1 MAIEKT
7 IKLNVD
13 STQANASLN
22 ETENELRELGQAANE
37 SAQQLKKPA
46 QAMNDIIQSSDS
58 AAKKIQDLDNVV
70 AKSPKNF
77 RDLNKQIQAY
87 QTIALQAGRES
98 AVGRQ
103 ALQRAAQ
110 LKDQM
115 VDLQNETKRL
125 ADDNYR
131 LQGAIG
137 IGTGVLAGFT
147 AFNGVMSMAGVKSEE
162 LRETMVKLQAAQAAL
177 SGITQLQ
184 VAFQKESAAML
195 VITEVKTKLAA
206 LANKF
211 FGDTATVSAIAAE
224 RQAAAVAGVGEKAV
238 TSTAETQVFSESN
251 IETSETSTVSAV
263 AAERQAA
270 AVAGVGE
277 SSIKS
282 TAETEAF
289 GKANTTA
296 AAGTGVMTNAVRILK
311 AALVT
316 LGLGAIIIGIGAL
329 IANFD
334 KLKRMITGVSKEQEI
349 LNSTMDKA
357 KEAGEKAIETVTKM
371 KSTFDLAKEGVI
383 SKEDALKEYNDTIGK
398 TIGEAKTL
406 EEAEEKFTKSADAY
420 VKAAMLRAQAQEII
434 KIAAEEA
441 SQALIDQEE
450 DARTWADQTVGF
462 INDVVASAVDYS
474 TAGLTDLRGVSKDI
488 NEGIAKDRK
497 EARDNER
504 IENQKRYAELINDL
518 TRQAEEIEKAND
530 FVVKDEKDK
539 QAAIKEAR
547 DKALA
552 EFLARMEEY
561 KRLRKIDEDF
571 AQRQK
576 EWAAEEKAEREAEKQ
591 RAKETIDE
599 IEAYLDAEL
608 AKEEAIRDA
617 AIETDNLKKELA
629 QKELEREQAVRDGK
643 IQLALDTLKAVSELV
658 NAFAGENI
666 EQQRRAF
673 NVQKAISIAQATIE
687 TYKGATA
694 AFASTAASPLGIAN
708 PAAPF
713 IAAAAAIA
721 SGLANVATIARQQFN
736 PSGGGSTSGGGG
748 GTANPPASL
757 STPATF
763 NVVGNTGTNQLAETL
778 GQQPLQAYVVAGD
791 VTTAQSLQRN
801 KIQQSTL

>member
-22 ETENELRELGQAANE
+22 ETEKELREVGQAADE
-37 SAQQLKKPA
+37 SAKQLKKPA
-46 QAMNDIIQSSDS
+46 QAMDEILNSSDNVN
-58 AAKKIQDLDNVV
+58 KKLKDLDATV

-125 ADDNYR
+125 ADDNFR

-137 IGTGVLAGFT
+137 IGTGVIAGFT
-147 AFNGVMSMAGVKSEE
+147 AFNGVMGMAGVKSEE

-195 VITEVKTKLAA
+195 VITEAKTKLAA

-224 RQAAAVAGVGEKAV
+224 RQAAAISGVGEKAII
-238 TSTAETQVFSESN
+238 STAESEVFSESN
-251 IETSETSTVSAV
+251 IETAETSTVSAV
-263 AAERQAA
+263 AAERQASG
-270 AVAGVGE
+270 VAGVGE
-277 SSIKS
+277 ASIKA
-282 TAETEAF
+282 TAETESF

-296 AAGTGVMTNAVRILK
+296 ATGTSVMTNAVRILK

-349 LNSTMDKA
+349 LNSTIDKA
-357 KEAGEKAIETVTKM
+357 KEAAKGAIETVTKM
-371 KSTFDLAKEGVI
+371 KNTFALAKDGVI
-383 SKEDALKEYNDTIGK
+383 SKEEALKEYNETIGK
-398 TIGEAKTL
+398 TIGEAETL
-406 EEAEEKFTKSADAY
+406 EEAEQTFIDKSDAY
-420 VKAAMLRAQAQEII
+420 VKSAMLRAQAQEII
-434 KIAAEEA
+434 SLAAKEA
-441 SQALIDQEE
+441 SEALLQQDEDQRDVLEKTN
-450 DARTWADQTVGF
+450 AFLLRSAGAVG
-462 INDVVASAVDYS
+462 DYF
-474 TAGLTDLRGVSKDI
+474 TAGLLDFSESAKEI
-488 NEGIAKDRK
+488 NNEVAKNAKVRT
-497 EARDNER
+497 EQER
-504 IENQKRYAELINDL
+504 EENQNRYAELIQSL
-518 TRQAEEIEKAND
+518 TAQAEAIEDAND
-530 FVVKDEKDK
+530 FEVKDEKDK

-571 AQRQK
+571 AQREK

-599 IEAYLDAEL
+599 IESYLDAEL
-608 AKEEAIRDA
+608 AKEETIRDA
-617 AIETDNLKKELA
+617 AIETDKVKKELA
-629 QKELEREQAVRDGK
+629 EAEIQREIALRNAKIELAQQSLTAISD
-643 IQLALDTLKAVSELV
+643 LV
-658 NAFAGENI
+658 KAFAGES
-666 EQQRRAF
+666 EEAQRRAF
-673 NVQKAISIAQATIE
+673 NINKAISIGQAIISTAQGIITQLAVPQDALTGANFIKAGIVAATGAAQIATIS
-687 TYKGATA
+687 ATQ
-694 AFASTAASPLGIAN
+694 FQ
-708 PAAPF
+708 
-713 IAAAAAIA
+713 A
-721 SGLANVATIARQQFN
+721 SG
-736 PSGGGSTSGGGG
+736 SGGGG
-748 GTANPPASL
+748 ASSPTAPSPPTAV

-791 VTTAQSLQRN
+791 VTTAQSLERN

>member
-22 ETENELRELGQAANE
+22 ETEKELREVGQAADE
-37 SAQQLKKPA
+37 SAKQLKKPA
-46 QAMNDIIQSSDS
+46 QAMDEILNSSDNVN
-58 AAKKIQDLDNVV
+58 KKLKDLDATV

-125 ADDNYR
+125 ADDNFR

-137 IGTGVLAGFT
+137 IGTGVIAGFT
-147 AFNGVMSMAGVKSEE
+147 AFNGVMGMAGVKSEE

-195 VITEVKTKLAA
+195 VITEAKTKLAA

-224 RQAAAVAGVGEKAV
+224 RQAAAISGVGEKAII
-238 TSTAETQVFSESN
+238 STAESEVFSESN
-251 IETSETSTVSAV
+251 IETAETSTVSAV
-263 AAERQAA
+263 AAERQASG
-270 AVAGVGE
+270 VAGVGE
-277 SSIKS
+277 ASIKA
-282 TAETEAF
+282 TAETESF

-296 AAGTGVMTNAVRILK
+296 ATGTSVMTNAVRILK

-349 LNSTMDKA
+349 LNSTIDKA
-357 KEAGEKAIETVTKM
+357 KEAAKGAIETVTKM
-371 KSTFDLAKEGVI
+371 KNTFALAKDGVI
-383 SKEDALKEYNDTIGK
+383 SKEEALKEYNETIGK
-398 TIGEAKTL
+398 TIGEAETL
-406 EEAEEKFTKSADAY
+406 EEAEQTFIDKSDAY
-420 VKAAMLRAQAQEII
+420 VKSAMLRAQAQEII
-434 KIAAEEA
+434 SLAAKEA
-441 SQALIDQEE
+441 SEALLQQDKDQRDVLEKTN
-450 DARTWADQTVGF
+450 AFLLRSAGAVG
-462 INDVVASAVDYS
+462 DYF
-474 TAGLTDLRGVSKDI
+474 TAGLLDFSESAKEI
-488 NEGIAKDRK
+488 NNEVAKNAKVRT
-497 EARDNER
+497 EQER
-504 IENQKRYAELINDL
+504 EENQNRYAELIQSL
-518 TRQAEEIEKAND
+518 TAQAEAIEDAND
-530 FVVKDEKDK
+530 FEVKDEKDK

-571 AQRQK
+571 AQREK

-599 IEAYLDAEL
+599 IESYLDAEL
-608 AKEEAIRDA
+608 AKEETIRDA
-617 AIETDNLKKELA
+617 AIETDKVKKELA
-629 QKELEREQAVRDGK
+629 EAEIQREIALRNAKIELAQQSLTAISD
-643 IQLALDTLKAVSELV
+643 LV
-658 NAFAGENI
+658 KAFAGES
-666 EQQRRAF
+666 EEAQRRAF
-673 NVQKAISIAQATIE
+673 NINKAISIGQAIISTAQGIITQLAVPQDALTGANFIKAGIVAATGAAQIATIS
-687 TYKGATA
+687 ATQ
-694 AFASTAASPLGIAN
+694 FQ
-708 PAAPF
+708 
-713 IAAAAAIA
+713 A
-721 SGLANVATIARQQFN
+721 SG
-736 PSGGGSTSGGGG
+736 SGGGG
-748 GTANPPASL
+748 ASSPTAPSPPTAV

-791 VTTAQSLQRN
+791 VTTAQSLERN

>member
-22 ETENELRELGQAANE
+22 ETEKELRELGQAANE
-37 SAQQLKKPA
+37 SAQQIKKPA
-46 QAMNDIIQSSDS
+46 QAMNDIIQSSD
-58 AAKKIQDLDNVV
+58 AASKKLQDLDNVV

-125 ADDNYR
+125 ADDNFR

-137 IGTGVLAGFT
+137 IGTGVIAGFT
-147 AFNGVMSMAGVKSEE
+147 AFNGVMGMAGVKSEE

-195 VITEVKTKLAA
+195 VIMEARTKA
-206 LANKF
+206 LA
-211 FGDTATVSAIAAE
+211 
-224 RQAAAVAGVGEKAV
+224 VA
-238 TSTAETQVFSESN
+238 QNFL
-251 IETSETSTVSAV
+251 
-263 AAERQAA
+263 
-270 AVAGVGE
+270 
-277 SSIKS
+277 
-282 TAETEAF
+282 
-289 GKANTTA
+289 GKTTTA
-296 AAGTGVMTNAVRILK
+296 AGKAMRIALASTGIGLLLVAVG
-311 AALVT
+311 ALV
-316 LGLGAIIIGIGAL
+316 
-329 IANFD
+329 ANFD

-349 LNSTMDKA
+349 LNSTMDAAKKA
-357 KEAGEKAIETVTKM
+357 SQGAIETVTKM
-371 KSTFDLAKEGVI
+371 KNTFDLAKDGVI
-383 SKEDALKEYNDTIGK
+383 SKEEALKEYNDTIGK

-488 NEGIAKDRK
+488 NEGIAEDRK

-518 TRQAEEIEKAND
+518 TRQAEEIEKANN
-530 FVVKDEKDK
+530 FEVKDEKDK

-571 AQRQK
+571 AQREK

-617 AIETDNLKKELA
+617 AIESDNLKKELA
-629 QKELEREQAVRDGK
+629 QKELEREIALKDAKLG
-643 IQLALDTLKAVSELV
+643 LASETFKGLGELV
-658 NAFAGENI
+658 AAFAGESE

-673 NVQKAISIAQATIE
+673 NIQKAISIAQAVID
-687 TYKGATA
+687 TYKGANA
-694 AFASTAASPLGIAN
+694 IFASAAAN
-708 PAAPF
+708 PGTVLFPAQPF
-713 IAAAAAIA
+713 IAAGAAIA
-721 SGLANVATIARQQFN
+721 SGLANVATIARQEFN
-736 PSGGGSTSGGGG
+736 PSGGGASTGGGG
-748 GTANPPASL
+748 GGASNPPAAL

>member
-46 QAMNDIIQSSDS
+46 QAMNDIIQSSDAAS
-58 AAKKIQDLDNVV
+58 AKLQKLDTVV
-70 AKSPKNF
+70 ANSPKNF

-238 TSTAETQVFSESN
+238 TSTAETQIFSESN
-251 IETSETSTVSAV
+251 VETAETSTVSAV

-406 EEAEEKFTKSADAY
+406 EEAEEKFTKS
-420 VKAAMLRAQAQEII
+420 
-434 KIAAEEA
+434 
-441 SQALIDQEE
+441 S
-450 DARTWADQTVGF
+450 
-462 INDVVASAVDYS
+462 
-474 TAGLTDLRGVSKDI
+474 
-488 NEGIAKDRK
+488 
-497 EARDNER
+497 
-504 IENQKRYAELINDL
+504 
-518 TRQAEEIEKAND
+518 
-530 FVVKDEKDK
+530 
-539 QAAIKEAR
+539 
-547 DKALA
+547 
-552 EFLARMEEY
+552 
-561 KRLRKIDEDF
+561 
-571 AQRQK
+571 
-576 EWAAEEKAEREAEKQ
+576 
-591 RAKETIDE
+591 
-599 IEAYLDAEL
+599 
-608 AKEEAIRDA
+608 
-617 AIETDNLKKELA
+617 
-629 QKELEREQAVRDGK
+629 
-643 IQLALDTLKAVSELV
+643 
-658 NAFAGENI
+658 
-666 EQQRRAF
+666 
-673 NVQKAISIAQATIE
+673 
-687 TYKGATA
+687 
-694 AFASTAASPLGIAN
+694 
-708 PAAPF
+708 
-713 IAAAAAIA
+713 
-721 SGLANVATIARQQFN
+721 
-736 PSGGGSTSGGGG
+736 
-748 GTANPPASL
+748 
-757 STPATF
+757 
-763 NVVGNTGTNQLAETL
+763 
-778 GQQPLQAYVVAGD
+778 
-791 VTTAQSLQRN
+791 
-801 KIQQSTL
+801 